1 MGASADMTGRT
12 TEFRI
17 KAGSRATL
25 QLTVADS
32 SGSAK
37 DLSNAT
43 TYATGTWKVW
53 KPDGTL
59 IVNGS
64 IVFTTRASGL
74 VSYVLTASDTAIA
87 NAGIWAGE
95 VELKDTNGTISE
107 QTQTFQFIMEE
118 SY

>member
-1 MGASADMTGRT
+1 MSSADMVGRT
-12 TEFRI
+12 TEFRV

-32 SGSAK
+32 TGTGK

-43 TYATGTWKVW
+43 TYASGKWKVW
-53 KPDGTL
+53 KPGGTL
-59 IVNGS
+59 IIDGVIS
-64 IVFTTRASGL
+64 FTTRSTGIIQYTLSA
-74 VSYVLTASDTAIA
+74 TDTAIA

-95 VELKDTNGTISE
+95 VELKDSNGNISE
-107 QTQTFQFIMEE
+107 QTQTFQFILEE